1 MTRLVIDASVL
12 LSGIASSP
20 GSGSPP
26 ALILDAL
33 TDMGFEAVVSPR
45 LIAEVNRGLQKPY
58 FKDRVSESEA
68 ARIIEAIHAAAVTFD
83 DPVEPP
89 RLLRDPDDDYLPAL
103 AKASNAQAIVT
114 GDRDLLDDAAIQ
126 PPAIDARSACALL
139 GLAQPG
145 GAEPSDDPSGS
156 TP

>member
-58 FKDRVSESEA
+58 FKD
-68 ARIIEAIHAAAVTFD
+68 
-83 DPVEPP
+83 
-89 RLLRDPDDDYLPAL
+89 
-103 AKASNAQAIVT
+103 
-114 GDRDLLDDAAIQ
+114 
-126 PPAIDARSACALL
+126 L